1 MPSRMVYG
9 LFIGKNMTV
18 KALWKD
24 FQVFSLS
31 YFFMNLFQPC
41 PCQKALQAF
50 QVKRICQRSSKY
62 LHRRKQGTDKVC
74 VQNCYGCSIDTSLF
88 RNLLYIHLI

>member
-41 PCQKALQAF
+41 PCQKAL
-50 QVKRICQRSSKY
+50 
-62 LHRRKQGTDKVC
+62 
-74 VQNCYGCSIDTSLF
+74 
-88 RNLLYIHLI
+88 